1 MDRMLES
8 HIEQDDKNLE
18 KNISS
23 NMDGINNKSKNYI
36 KDVISLINK
45 EIGINKIISLLIFG
59 SQRMEEENAP
69 VSDCD
74 LLIIFKDRVS
84 NWHLRE
90 IERYFMALEIKHHFR
105 QAESDFLQ
113 SVILVLQQTTG
124 MFISHFLTKQKFWEQ
139 ANFHKTF
146 RVNRV
151 ISAIFAPKNIVF
163 GNILQNSTILYGE
176 DLRKIIKPKIKVS
189 IIEMFRSMAMNL
201 VISFF
206 SIIIGS
212 IEKLKPMKFQLEAIK
227 WSLRASNFFCFG
239 DTALLTKVID
249 RFIAFEKPNKAAKAQ
264 KFYSKFIKYRNNPH
278 FDLDFLLR
286 SPIRILKIH
295 VNAILYRRTIKR
307 KDLEI
312 PSEPP
317 DHHISSYRF
326 PLQF

>member
-1 MDRMLES
+1 MLES
-8 HIEQDDKNLE
+8 HVEQNDE
-18 KNISS
+18 KMEKKISS
-23 NMDGINNKSKNYI
+23 NMDGINTKSKNYI
-36 KDVISLINK
+36 KDIISLINK
-45 EIGINKIISLLIFG
+45 EIGINKIVSLVIFG

-84 NWHLRE
+84 KWHIRE
-90 IERYFMALEIKHHFR
+90 IERYFMALEIKHKFR
-105 QAESDFLQ
+105 QAESNLLQ

-151 ISAIFAPKNIVF
+151 VSAIFAPKNIVF
-163 GNILQNSTILYGE
+163 GNVLQNSTILYGE

-206 SIIIGS
+206 SIVIGS
-212 IEKLKPMKFQLEAIK
+212 IEKLNPMKFQLEAIK
-227 WSLRASNFFCFG
+227 WSLRASNFFCYG
-239 DTALLTKVID
+239 DTALLTKVVD
-249 RFIAFEKPNKAAKAQ
+249 RFIGFEKPHKIAKAR
-264 KFYSKFIKYRNNPH
+264 KFFSKFMELRNDPKL
-278 FDLDFLLR
+278 DLDFLLR
-286 SPIRILKIH
+286 SPVRILKIH

-312 PSEPP
+312 PNEPP
-317 DHHISSYRF
+317 DPHTSTYRF